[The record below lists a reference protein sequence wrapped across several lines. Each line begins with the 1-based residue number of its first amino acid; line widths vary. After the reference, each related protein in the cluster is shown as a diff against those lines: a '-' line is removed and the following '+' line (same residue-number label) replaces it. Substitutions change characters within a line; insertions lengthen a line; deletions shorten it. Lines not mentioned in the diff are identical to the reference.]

1 MSDKQITQ
9 GAALCGSAVLPNAIY
24 FQPEE
29 DLAMRAIAA
38 ALKDSGLKRED
49 IKGLIGLT
57 PRPSATQHYMSS
69 HIASRMRLKL
79 EFIAEIEVAP
89 AGLCNAMRLAAAAIR
104 DNNLP
109 AVAIYGSARESA
121 VPTADYFDLRTSR
134 ISDASF
140 CGPFGMGPIAW
151 DALAAQELLHNGEAT
166 ERDFAEISV
175 RLRNSALQ
183 NPAAFFKK
191 PITVDEVLASR
202 PVASPIRLLMICP
215 RTDGAGAIIMARE
228 DLVKKN
234 ASRAIAHRVQAISHD
249 GDNVVSEFAG
259 RSFAEMP
266 ATRAAAKKAWEMT
279 GLGPKD
285 ISLVEPWVPFSPMEI
300 MVMRALGYS
309 RDYNRETAVSPSGGL
324 VSRGHPA
331 VPTGFYSLH
340 EVVQQLRG
348 EAGARQVKKARFGL
362 TASEAGNFNTCVV
375 DIFARYDGRTAAA

>member
-1 MSDKQITQ
+1 VSKASDVAI
-9 GAALCGSAVLPNAIY
+9 CGSAVLPNGIY

-29 DLAMRAIAA
+29 DLAMRAIVAA
-38 ALKDSGLKRED
+38 AKDAGIRRED
-49 IKGLIGLT
+49 IRGLIGLT

-69 HIASRMRLKL
+69 HLASRLRL
-79 EFIAEIEVAP
+79 EIEYIAEIEVAP
-89 AGLCNAMRLAAAAIR
+89 AGLCNALRLGAAAIR
-104 DNNLP
+104 DLGLP

-121 VPTADYFDLRTSR
+121 VPTGDYFDLRTSR

-140 CGPFGMGPIAW
+140 NGPFGMGPIAW
-151 DALAAQELLHNGEAT
+151 DALAAQELLSSGEAT

-183 NPAAFFKK
+183 NPTAFFKK

-202 PVASPIRLLMICP
+202 MVASPIRLLMICP
-215 RTDGAGAIIMARE
+215 RTDGAGAIILARE
-228 DLVKKN
+228 DI
-234 ASRAIAHRVQAISHD
+234 ARRAPGRAIAHHAQTIAHD

-266 ATRAAAKKAWEMT
+266 ATRKAASKAWEQT
-279 GLGPKD
+279 GLGPND
-285 ISLVEPWVPFSPMEI
+285 IQVVEPWVPFSPMEI
-300 MVMRALGYS
+300 MVMRALGYG
-309 RDYNRETAVSPSGGL
+309 RDYNRQTAVSPSGGL

-340 EVVQQLRG
+340 EIVEQLRG
-348 EAGARQVKKARFGL
+348 EAGARQVKQARFGL

-375 DIFARYDGRTAAA
+375 DIFARHDGGTASA